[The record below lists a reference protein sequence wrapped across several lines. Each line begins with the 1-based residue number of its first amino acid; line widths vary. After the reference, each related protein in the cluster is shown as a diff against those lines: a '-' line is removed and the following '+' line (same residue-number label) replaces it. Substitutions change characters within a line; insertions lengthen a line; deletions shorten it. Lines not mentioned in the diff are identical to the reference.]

1 MNTPPPIQPGIPPKV
16 LSDELK
22 KYLLRKQGKGPLFA
36 FLLSSSTIFLVF
48 LISVLKP
55 NRFYKKFLDFLF
67 GINIKIKGYKYSL
80 HHFLLLVAGFYGSLY
95 FFLLM
100 QGRQNYPSKMDTYT
114 MKMEKLDRKWVNESQ
129 CWLAFLIVICLLS
142 VYKNTKLFNVEG
154 NLDKQLEKYLK
165 SEEKKTKK
173 NE

>member
-1 MNTPPPIQPGIPPKV
+1 MNPPPQVQPGISPKV

-36 FLLSSSTIFLVF
+36 FLLSSSTIFLIF

-55 NRFYKKFLDFLF
+55 NRFYKKFIDYLF
-67 GINIKIKGYKYSL
+67 SINVTIKGYKYSL
-80 HHFLLLVAGFYGSLY
+80 HHFLLLIAGFYGSLY

-129 CWLAFLIVICLLS
+129 CWLAFLIVVCLLS
-142 VYKNTKLFNVEG
+142 IYKNTKLFNVEA
-154 NLDKQLEKYLK
+154 NLDKQLAKYD
-165 SEEKKTKK
+165 EKKNKK

>member
-1 MNTPPPIQPGIPPKV
+1 MNPPPIQPGAPPNV

-22 KYLLRKQGKGPLFA
+22 KYLLRKQGKGSLFA
-36 FLLSSSTIFLVF
+36 FLLSSSTVFLLL

-55 NRFYKKFLDFLF
+55 NRFYKKFLDFIF
-67 GINIKIKGYKYSL
+67 GIHVTIKGFKYSL
-80 HHFLLLVAGFYGSLY
+80 HHLLLLLSGFYGTLY
-95 FFLLM
+95 FFLLT

-142 VYKNTKLFNVEG
+142 IYKNTKLFNKEAV
-154 NLDKQLEKYLK
+154 LDRKLAEYK
-165 SEEKKTKK
+165 EKKNKK

>member
-1 MNTPPPIQPGIPPKV
+1 MNPPPPIQPGVPPKA

-36 FLLSSSTIFLVF
+36 FLLSSSTVFLVF

-55 NRFYKKFLDFLF
+55 NRFYKKFLDFIF
-67 GINIKIKGYKYSL
+67 GINITIKGYKYSL
-80 HHFLLLVAGFYGSLY
+80 HHLLLLVAGFYGSLY

-100 QGRQNYPSKMDTYT
+100 QGRQNFPSKMDTYT

-142 VYKNTKLFNVEG
+142 IYKNTKLFNKEAI
-154 NLDKQLEKYLK
+154 LDKKLAEFN
-165 SEEKKTKK
+165 EKKNKK

>member
-1 MNTPPPIQPGIPPKV
+1 MNPPPQVQPGISPKV

-36 FLLSSSTIFLVF
+36 FLLSSSTIFILL

-55 NRFYKKFLDFLF
+55 NRFYKNFLDFLF
-67 GINIKIKGYKYSL
+67 SINVTIKGYRYSL
-80 HHFLLLVAGFYGSLY
+80 HHFLLLLAGFYGSLY

-129 CWLAFLIVICLLS
+129 CWLAFLIVVCLLS
-142 VYKNTKLFNVEG
+142 VFKNTKLFNVEA
-154 NLDKQLEKYLK
+154 NLDKQLAKY
-165 SEEKKTKK
+165 EEKKNKK